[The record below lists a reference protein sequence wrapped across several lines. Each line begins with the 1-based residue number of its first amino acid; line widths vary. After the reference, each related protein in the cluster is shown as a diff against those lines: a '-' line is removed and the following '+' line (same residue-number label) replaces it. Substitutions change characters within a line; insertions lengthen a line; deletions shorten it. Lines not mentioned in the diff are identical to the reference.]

1 MQKTRLGIS
10 IGLLGAAVYLAALLG
25 GYIPLILLAGYVL
38 LFEENPW
45 LKRSA
50 VKAAVIVFSFAL
62 LTAIIGFIPDIISFF
77 NNLFIVFHGKFSIPV
92 VTNIVNFINTVLAIT
107 QKVILIALALKA
119 LTQGWLHIKFFD
131 KLIGKHMDQ

>member
-10 IGLLGAAVYLAALLG
+10 VGIFGAAIYLAALVG

-50 VKAAVIVFSFAL
+50 VKAAVIMFSFSLLIAL
-62 LTAIIGFIPDIISFF
+62 IGFIPDIIAFLNS
-77 NNLFIVFHGKFSIPV
+77 LFVVFHGKLTVPV
-92 VTNIVNFINTVLAIT
+92 LTNIVNFVNIALSILE
-107 QKVILIALALKA
+107 KVILIVLAIKA
-119 LTQGWLHIKFFD
+119 LTQGELHIGFFD
-131 KLIGKHMDQ
+131 KLIGKHTD